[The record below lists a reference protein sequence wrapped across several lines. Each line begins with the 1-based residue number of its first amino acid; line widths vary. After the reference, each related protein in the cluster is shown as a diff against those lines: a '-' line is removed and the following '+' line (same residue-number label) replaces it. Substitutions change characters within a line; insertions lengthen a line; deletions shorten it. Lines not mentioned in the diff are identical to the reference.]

1 MTKKIRIEFPTVFEA
16 VKASDLFGLGR
27 FHNHGYVVYDVT
39 DEELKQLD
47 ENKILYERVTG
58 DDWKSKKDFKYVTDA
73 TAAVAKKN
81 LDCY

>member
-39 DEELKQLD
+39 GDQLKQLD
-47 ENKILYERVTG
+47 ENKILYELVTE
-58 DDWKSKKDFKYVTDA
+58 DDWKSQKDFKFVTDA
-73 TAAVAKKN
+73 TAAANKRS
-81 LDCY
+81 